1 LSEASVDERIET
13 FLTPRDWLRY
23 AVRRFLSADLA
34 FGHGA
39 TTALDEAAFLILEGL
54 GLPIATL
61 DPFLDAKLLRHERTR
76 LLGLIEARVTTRKP
90 AAYLVNRAYIQGVPF
105 YVDERVIV
113 PRSLIGEL
121 VMTAFAE
128 DNGLI
133 GDPETIASVLDLCTG
148 GGSLAILAARA
159 FPNARV
165 EAVDVS
171 PGALEVAA
179 RNLDEH
185 GLQDRI
191 ALKQGDLF
199 APVEGARFDLI
210 LTNPPYVDA
219 AAIAEFPPEYA
230 AEPIL
235 AHAGGADGL
244 DIVRR
249 ILSEAPKH
257 LTAAG
262 TLVCEVG
269 GARPLLEQEFPHLPF
284 VWLDTEDT
292 SGEVFLLRAADFN
305 AAKPRAR
312 GRQR

>member
-1 LSEASVDERIET
+1 MSEAPVDERVET

-23 AVRRFLSADLA
+23 AVGRFLSADLA

-54 GLPIATL
+54 GLPIDML

-76 LLGLIEARVTTRKP
+76 LLELIEARVTTRKP

-121 VMTAFAE
+121 LMTAFAE
-128 DNGLI
+128 DDALV
-133 GDPETIASVLDLCTG
+133 GDPANIASVLDLCTG
-148 GGSLAILAARA
+148 GGSLAILAARV
-159 FPNARV
+159 FPNARI

-179 RNLDEH
+179 RNVDEH

-199 APVEGARFDLI
+199 APVKGARFDLI

-219 AAIAEFPPEYA
+219 AAIAGFPPEYA
-230 AEPIL
+230 AEPAL
-235 AHAGGADGL
+235 AHAGGVDGL

-249 ILSEAPKH
+249 ILGEAPKH

-269 GARPLLEQEFPHLPF
+269 RTHAALEQEFPHLPF

-292 SGEVFLLRAADFN
+292 SGEVFLLRAAGFG
-305 AAKPRAR
+305 APKPRAK
-312 GRQR
+312 GQR